1 MSEPVKL
8 RAHNQAH
15 CKDCSLAPLCLPLSL
30 NLEDMDALD
39 EIVKRGRPLKKGEF
53 LFRQGDTFGSVY
65 AVRSGAL
72 KTFSL
77 SDSGEEQITGF
88 HLPSELVGLSG
99 MDTEAYPVSAQA
111 LETTS
116 VCEIPF
122 ERLDELALQLP
133 QLRRQLMRVMS
144 REIRDD
150 QQMMLLLSK
159 KTADERIA
167 TFLVNLSARFRA
179 RGFSPNQFRL
189 SMSRNEIGNY
199 LGLAVE
205 TVSRVF
211 TVIDFPK
218 PGVIFRDI
226 TPLYQSPRAMRVI
239 ADSFIERY
247 VEADFT
253 HIGAMDARGFLIG
266 SVLAHQLNKPLI
278 LFRKQGKLPAD
289 VIAEGYQTEY
299 GEAFLEAHADSLC
312 EGDSLLIVDDLIA
325 TGGTLIAA
333 ANLARRMGATVF
345 EAAAI
350 IDLPELGGSKRLN
363 DIGISTFSLTEFSL
377 TE

>member
-8 RAHNQAH
+8 RALNQAH

-30 NLEDMDALD
+30 NLEDMDALE

-53 LFRQGDTFGSVY
+53 LFRQGDTFGSV
-65 AVRSGAL
+65 SGAL

-77 SDSGEEQITGF
+77 SDNGEEQITGF

-99 MDTEAYPVSAQA
+99 MDTDTYPVSAQA
-111 LETTS
+111 LETTP

-122 ERLDELALQLP
+122 ERLDELSVQLP

-211 TVIDFPK
+211 T
-218 PGVIFRDI
+218 RLQENQLI
-226 TPLYQSPRAMRVI
+226 T
-239 ADSFIERY
+239 
-247 VEADFT
+247 
-253 HIGAMDARGFLIG
+253 
-266 SVLAHQLNKPLI
+266 
-278 LFRKQGKLPAD
+278 
-289 VIAEGYQTEY
+289 AEGKEVHI
-299 GEAFLEAHADSLC
+299 LDPIRLC
-312 EGDSLLIVDDLIA
+312 ALA
-325 TGGTLIAA
+325 GGTLD
-333 ANLARRMGATVF
+333 G
-345 EAAAI
+345 
-350 IDLPELGGSKRLN
+350 
-363 DIGISTFSLTEFSL
+363 
-377 TE
+377 

>member
-1 MSEPVKL
+1 MSESIKL
-8 RAHNQAH
+8 HTTHQAH
-15 CKDCSLAPLCLPLSL
+15 CKDCSLASLCLPLSL
-30 NLEDMDALD
+30 NMEDMDALD
-39 EIVKRGRPLKKGEF
+39 QIVKRGRPLKKGEF
-53 LFRQGDTFGSVY
+53 LFRQGDTFDSVF

-77 SDSGEEQITGF
+77 SDTGEEQITGF

-99 MDTEAYPVSAQA
+99 MDTETYPVSAQS

-122 ERLDELALQLP
+122 ERLDELSVQLP

-150 QQMMLLLSK
+150 QQMMMLLSK

-179 RGFSPNQFRL
+179 RGFSANQFRL

-211 TVIDFPK
+211 TRF
-218 PGVIFRDI
+218 
-226 TPLYQSPRAMRVI
+226 QQN
-239 ADSFIERY
+239 
-247 VEADFT
+247 
-253 HIGAMDARGFLIG
+253 
-266 SVLAHQLNKPLI
+266 QLLE
-278 LFRKQGKLPAD
+278 
-289 VIAEGYQTEY
+289 AEGKSVHILDPIE
-299 GEAFLEAHADSLC
+299 LC
-312 EGDSLLIVDDLIA
+312 ALA
-325 TGGTLIAA
+325 GG
-333 ANLARRMGATVF
+333 NL
-345 EAAAI
+345 
-350 IDLPELGGSKRLN
+350 DN
-363 DIGISTFSLTEFSL
+363 
-377 TE
+377 

>member
-1 MSEPVKL
+1 MSETIKVHTP
-8 RAHNQAH
+8 HQAH
-15 CKDCSLAPLCLPLSL
+15 CKECSLAPLCLPLSL

-39 EIVKRGRPLKKGEF
+39 HIVKRGRPLKKGEF
-53 LFRQGDTFGSVY
+53 LFRQGDSFSSVF

-72 KTFSL
+72 KTFTL

-99 MDTEAYPVSAQA
+99 VDTEQYPVSAQA

-122 ERLDELALQLP
+122 ERLDELSVQLP

-179 RGFSPNQFRL
+179 RGFSANQFRL
-189 SMSRNEIGNY
+189 AMSRNEVGNY

-211 TVIDFPK
+211 TRFQQN
-218 PGVIFRDI
+218 G
-226 TPLYQSPRAMRVI
+226 L
-239 ADSFIERY
+239 
-247 VEADFT
+247 
-253 HIGAMDARGFLIG
+253 
-266 SVLAHQLNKPLI
+266 LN
-278 LFRKQGKLPAD
+278 
-289 VIAEGYQTEY
+289 AEGKEVQILDPIE
-299 GEAFLEAHADSLC
+299 LC
-312 EGDSLLIVDDLIA
+312 ALA
-325 TGGTLIAA
+325 GG
-333 ANLARRMGATVF
+333 RMDG
-345 EAAAI
+345 
-350 IDLPELGGSKRLN
+350 
-363 DIGISTFSLTEFSL
+363 
-377 TE
+377 

>member
-1 MSEPVKL
+1 MSESIKL
-8 RAHNQAH
+8 HTPHQAH
-15 CKDCSLAPLCLPLSL
+15 CKDCSLASLCLPLSL

-53 LFRQGDTFGSVY
+53 LFRQGDAFNSVF
-65 AVRSGAL
+65 AVRAGAL

-77 SDSGEEQITGF
+77 SDSGDEQITGF

-99 MDTEAYPVSAQA
+99 MDSELYPVSAMA

-122 ERLDELALQLP
+122 ERLDELAVQLP
-133 QLRRQLMRVMS
+133 QLRRQLMRIMS

-179 RGFSPNQFRL
+179 RGFSANQFRL
-189 SMSRNEIGNY
+189 AMSRNEIGNY

-211 TVIDFPK
+211 TRFQQNN
-218 PGVIFRDI
+218 
-226 TPLYQSPRAMRVI
+226 LL
-239 ADSFIERY
+239 E
-247 VEADFT
+247 
-253 HIGAMDARGFLIG
+253 
-266 SVLAHQLNKPLI
+266 
-278 LFRKQGKLPAD
+278 
-289 VIAEGYQTEY
+289 AEGKEVHILDPI
-299 GEAFLEAHADSLC
+299 ELC
-312 EGDSLLIVDDLIA
+312 ALA
-325 TGGTLIAA
+325 GG
-333 ANLARRMGATVF
+333 NLDT
-345 EAAAI
+345 
-350 IDLPELGGSKRLN
+350 
-363 DIGISTFSLTEFSL
+363 
-377 TE
+377 

>member
-1 MSEPVKL
+1 MSESIKL
-8 RAHNQAH
+8 RTQHQAH
-15 CKDCSLAPLCLPLSL
+15 CKDCSLASLCLPISL

-39 EIVKRGRPLKKGEF
+39 DIVKRGRPLKKGEF
-53 LFRQGDTFGSVY
+53 LFRQGDTFGSVF

-77 SDSGEEQITGF
+77 SDGGEEQITGF

-99 MDTEAYPVSAQA
+99 VDGERYPVSAQA

-122 ERLDELALQLP
+122 ERLDDLALQLP
-133 QLRRQLMRVMS
+133 QLRRHLMRIMS

-179 RGFSPNQFRL
+179 RGFSANQFRL
-189 SMSRNEIGNY
+189 AMSRNEIGNY

-211 TVIDFPK
+211 TRF
-218 PGVIFRDI
+218 
-226 TPLYQSPRAMRVI
+226 Q
-239 ADSFIERY
+239 
-247 VEADFT
+247 
-253 HIGAMDARGFLIG
+253 
-266 SVLAHQLNKPLI
+266 QNKL
-278 LFRKQGKLPAD
+278 LE
-289 VIAEGYQTEY
+289 AEGKEVHILDPI
-299 GEAFLEAHADSLC
+299 ELC
-312 EGDSLLIVDDLIA
+312 ALA
-325 TGGTLIAA
+325 GG
-333 ANLARRMGATVF
+333 NLDV
-345 EAAAI
+345 
-350 IDLPELGGSKRLN
+350 
-363 DIGISTFSLTEFSL
+363 
-377 TE
+377 

>member
-1 MSEPVKL
+1 MSESIKL
-8 RAHNQAH
+8 HSPHQAH
-15 CKDCSLAPLCLPLSL
+15 CKDCSLASLCLPLSL
-30 NLEDMDALD
+30 NMEDMDALD

-53 LFRQGDTFGSVY
+53 LFRQGDGFNSVF

-77 SDSGEEQITGF
+77 SDSGDEQITGF

-99 MDTEAYPVSAQA
+99 MDSEIYPVSAMA

-122 ERLDELALQLP
+122 ERLDELSVQLP
-133 QLRRQLMRVMS
+133 QLRRQLMRIMS

-179 RGFSPNQFRL
+179 RGFSANQFRL
-189 SMSRNEIGNY
+189 AMSRNEIGNY

-211 TVIDFPK
+211 TRF
-218 PGVIFRDI
+218 
-226 TPLYQSPRAMRVI
+226 Q
-239 ADSFIERY
+239 
-247 VEADFT
+247 
-253 HIGAMDARGFLIG
+253 
-266 SVLAHQLNKPLI
+266 QNKL
-278 LFRKQGKLPAD
+278 LE
-289 VIAEGYQTEY
+289 AEGKEVHILDPIELCALA
-299 GEAFLEAHADSLC
+299 GGNLE
-312 EGDSLLIVDDLIA
+312 G
-325 TGGTLIAA
+325 
-333 ANLARRMGATVF
+333 
-345 EAAAI
+345 
-350 IDLPELGGSKRLN
+350 
-363 DIGISTFSLTEFSL
+363 
-377 TE
+377 

>member
-1 MSEPVKL
+1 MSESLKL
-8 RAHNQAH
+8 HTPHQAH
-15 CKDCSLAPLCLPLSL
+15 CKDCSLASLCLPLSL

-53 LFRQGDTFGSVY
+53 LFRQSDTFNSVF

-77 SDSGEEQITGF
+77 SDAGDEQITGF

-99 MDTEAYPVSAQA
+99 MDSESYPVSAIA

-122 ERLDELALQLP
+122 ERLDELSVQLP
-133 QLRRQLMRVMS
+133 QLRRQLMRIMS

-179 RGFSPNQFRL
+179 RGFSANQFRL
-189 SMSRNEIGNY
+189 AMSRNEIGNY

-211 TVIDFPK
+211 TRF
-218 PGVIFRDI
+218 
-226 TPLYQSPRAMRVI
+226 Q
-239 ADSFIERY
+239 
-247 VEADFT
+247 
-253 HIGAMDARGFLIG
+253 
-266 SVLAHQLNKPLI
+266 QNKL
-278 LFRKQGKLPAD
+278 LE
-289 VIAEGYQTEY
+289 AEGKEVHILDPI
-299 GEAFLEAHADSLC
+299 ELC
-312 EGDSLLIVDDLIA
+312 ALA
-325 TGGTLIAA
+325 GG
-333 ANLARRMGATVF
+333 NLDG
-345 EAAAI
+345 
-350 IDLPELGGSKRLN
+350 
-363 DIGISTFSLTEFSL
+363 
-377 TE
+377 

>member
-1 MSEPVKL
+1 MSESIKL
-8 RAHNQAH
+8 HTTHQAH
-15 CKDCSLAPLCLPLSL
+15 CKDCSLASLCLPLSL
-30 NLEDMDALD
+30 NMEDMNALD
-39 EIVKRGRPLKKGEF
+39 QIVKRGRPLKKGEF
-53 LFRQGDTFGSVY
+53 LFRQGDVFDSVF

-72 KTFSL
+72 KTLSL
-77 SDSGEEQITGF
+77 SDGGEEQITGF

-99 MDTEAYPVSAQA
+99 MDTETYPVSAQA

-122 ERLDELALQLP
+122 DRLDELAVQLP

-189 SMSRNEIGNY
+189 AMSRNEIGNY

-211 TVIDFPK
+211 TRFQQNH
-218 PGVIFRDI
+218 
-226 TPLYQSPRAMRVI
+226 LL
-239 ADSFIERY
+239 E
-247 VEADFT
+247 
-253 HIGAMDARGFLIG
+253 
-266 SVLAHQLNKPLI
+266 
-278 LFRKQGKLPAD
+278 
-289 VIAEGYQTEY
+289 AEGKSVHILDPIE
-299 GEAFLEAHADSLC
+299 LC
-312 EGDSLLIVDDLIA
+312 ALA
-325 TGGTLIAA
+325 GG
-333 ANLARRMGATVF
+333 N
-345 EAAAI
+345 
-350 IDLPELGGSKRLN
+350 IDG
-363 DIGISTFSLTEFSL
+363 
-377 TE
+377 